1 MRVDVYLPLVMSVLF
16 GLLAPQ
22 LARRLPPARATWLLS
37 IGSVI
42 LAASAAIALALLALT
57 FLGQLPGIASFGH
70 WTVGALRRH
79 DPVHR
84 SVALAALVAI
94 PVLAALVVRA
104 TIRRTQAIVDA
115 YRTCR
120 RLPDQG
126 TGLVVLSEPG
136 ITAYAV
142 PGRPGRIVVSREL
155 LTVLSPAQRRV
166 VLAHE
171 QAHLDRHHY
180 RHVALVTV
188 AAALNPA
195 LFRLPRA
202 VVFATERWA
211 DEAAAAAIGNRA
223 VAATAL
229 ARTRLLS
236 GSRVPSPGCAMAAAA
251 THVTAR
257 VQALLAEPPRT
268 RPVLTAI
275 VIGIVVVAAFAVG
288 DASWDAHQLFELAQN
303 VSYSR

>member
-1 MRVDVYLPLVMSVLF
+1 
-16 GLLAPQ
+16 
-22 LARRLPPARATWLLS
+22 LARRLPPARATWILT
-37 IGSVI
+37 IGSVTV
-42 LAASAAIALALLALT
+42 AVSAAIAIGLLALT
-57 FLGQLPGIASFGH
+57 LLGQLPGIASIGH
-70 WTVGALRRH
+70 WTVGSLRQH

-84 SVALAALVAI
+84 SVALAAVVAI
-94 PVLAALVVRA
+94 PVLAALMLRA
-104 TIRRTQAIVDA
+104 AVRRTRAIVDA

-126 TGLVVLSEPG
+126 TGLVVLPEPG
-136 ITAYAV
+136 IAAYAV

-155 LTVLSPAQRRV
+155 LTALPPAQRRV

-171 QAHLDRHHY
+171 QAHLDHHHY

-195 LFRLPRA
+195 LYRAPRA
-202 VVFATERWA
+202 VMYATERWA
-211 DEAAAAAIGNRA
+211 DEAAARAIGDRV

-236 GSRVPSPGCAMAAAA
+236 GPQLARPGCAMAAAA

-257 VQALLAEPPRT
+257 VQALLADPPSP
-268 RPVLTAI
+268 RPVLTLLVA
-275 VIGIVVVAAFAVG
+275 GVVAVAALAAG

-303 VSYSR
+303 VSQRH